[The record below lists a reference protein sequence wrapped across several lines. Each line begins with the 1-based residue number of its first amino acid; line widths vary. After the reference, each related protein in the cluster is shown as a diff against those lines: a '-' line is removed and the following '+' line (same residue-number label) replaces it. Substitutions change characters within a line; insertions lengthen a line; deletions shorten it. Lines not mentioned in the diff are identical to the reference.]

1 MRSRTVRTF
10 TLALAALFA
19 AAALGFGWLANRPR
33 GSGGQATAQT
43 APPAADPAADP
54 AAGARLFETYCASCH
69 TAEALR
75 RVALARADRVR
86 ARAELERFLENHGG
100 AAAEQNRAIVAY
112 VTQEQ

>member
-1 MRSRTVRTF
+1 MRSRAVRTF

-33 GSGGQATAQT
+33 GSGGPATADT
-43 APPAADPAADP
+43 AAPAADP

-86 ARAELERFLENHGG
+86 ARAELERFLDHHGG

-112 VTQEQ
+112 LTQEQ